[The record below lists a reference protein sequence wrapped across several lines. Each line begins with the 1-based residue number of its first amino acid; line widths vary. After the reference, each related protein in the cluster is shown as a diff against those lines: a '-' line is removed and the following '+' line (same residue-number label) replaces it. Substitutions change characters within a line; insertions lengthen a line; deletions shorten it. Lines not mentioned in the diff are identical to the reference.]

1 MTVVGTKSL
10 YKDTVLVDPSH
21 DVLRSERQPLDE
33 VFKPRSVAVVGA
45 SERPGSVGRNVLWNL
60 LSTPFGGTV
69 YPVNPKRD
77 SILGIRAY
85 KSIKAIPEPVD
96 LLVVTTPAATVPAV
110 IQEAVDAG
118 VPAAIVISAGF
129 KEAGEEGKALE
140 RKLAEIIA
148 GKMRIIG
155 PNCLGVMNP
164 ITGLNATFA
173 QAAARP
179 GNIAFISQSG
189 ALCTAVLDWSLKEM
203 VGFSGFVSVGS
214 MLDVNWGDLITY
226 YGNDPRTQSI
236 VIYMESVGDARSFL
250 SAAREVSLIKPII
263 VIKAG
268 RTAAAAKAA
277 ASHTGSLTGS
287 DEVLDAAFRRCGVL
301 RVNSI
306 SDIFY
311 MSEVLGKQPRP
322 KGPRL
327 CVVTN
332 AGGPGVLATDAL
344 VSEGGELAQL
354 SDESMKALNE
364 FLPSA
369 WSHNNPVDILGDA
382 EPERYSK
389 TLEVA
394 AKDSGIDGMLVVMT
408 PQGMTDPT
416 RIAENLKPLA
426 AGLGK
431 PVLASW
437 MGGTVVSAGEEI
449 LNNAG
454 IPTFLFP
461 DAAAKAF
468 NYMWKYSYNLK
479 GLYET
484 PALPSGKSHEAD
496 RNAAAKIIDTV
507 RQAGRTIL
515 TEYESKKLL
524 EAYGIPT
531 VRTEIARSADEAVKL
546 AGEIGF
552 PVVLKLYSETITHKT
567 DVGGVVLNLRDAEA
581 VKKAFAGIQASVSE
595 KVGKEHFQGVTVQP
609 MAKLDGYEVIIGSSV
624 DPQFGPVML
633 FGSGGQLVE
642 VYKDRALALP
652 PLNSTLARR
661 MMESTKIYKALKG
674 VRGRKP
680 VDMAALESLLVA
692 FSNLVVEQPWIKE
705 IDINPLLASPD
716 RLLAL
721 DARVVIYDK
730 DTKEEDLPK
739 SAIRPYPTQYVGDWK
754 MKDGKQIT
762 IRPVRP
768 EDEPLFHKFHSD
780 LSERSVQLRYFQ
792 PMQLSQ
798 RTAHERLTRICF
810 IDYDRETALVAERKG
825 QGSDASEIL
834 GVVRLSRVHGTRTAE
849 LTMVVKDEFQKHGLG
864 TEMVRRAIEI
874 ARKEK
879 LGKIVANM
887 LVENKDM
894 KSLCRK
900 LGFELKDG
908 NEKYARAELN
918 LA

>member
-1 MTVVGTKSL
+1 
-10 YKDTVLVDPSH
+10 
-21 DVLRSERQPLDE
+21 
-33 VFKPRSVAVVGA
+33 
-45 SERPGSVGRNVLWNL
+45 
-60 LSTPFGGTV
+60 
-69 YPVNPKRD
+69 
-77 SILGIRAY
+77 
-85 KSIKAIPEPVD
+85 
-96 LLVVTTPAATVPAV
+96 
-110 IQEAVDAG
+110 
-118 VPAAIVISAGF
+118 
-129 KEAGEEGKALE
+129 
-140 RKLAEIIA
+140 
-148 GKMRIIG
+148 
-155 PNCLGVMNP
+155 
-164 ITGLNATFA
+164 
-173 QAAARP
+173 
-179 GNIAFISQSG
+179 
-189 ALCTAVLDWSLKEM
+189 
-203 VGFSGFVSVGS
+203 
-214 MLDVNWGDLITY
+214 
-226 YGNDPRTQSI
+226 
-236 VIYMESVGDARSFL
+236 
-250 SAAREVSLIKPII
+250 
-263 VIKAG
+263 
-268 RTAAAAKAA
+268 
-277 ASHTGSLTGS
+277 
-287 DEVLDAAFRRCGVL
+287 
-301 RVNSI
+301 
-306 SDIFY
+306 